1 MEAVVDV
8 AGRGVATTKPNEVFP
23 PQAGRTKLDL
33 ANYYAAAAQGAPPAC
48 YSGPL
53 QRIGILGTSAPS
65 SVN

>member
-33 ANYYAAAAQGAPPAC
+33 ANCYAAAAQGARAAC
-48 YSGPL
+48 GSGRL
-53 QRIGILGTSAPS
+53 KRIGNPDTLC
-65 SVN
+65 